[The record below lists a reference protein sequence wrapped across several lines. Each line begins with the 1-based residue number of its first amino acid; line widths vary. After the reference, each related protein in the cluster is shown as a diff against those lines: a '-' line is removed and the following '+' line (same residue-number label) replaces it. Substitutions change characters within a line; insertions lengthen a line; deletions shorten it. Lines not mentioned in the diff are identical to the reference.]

1 LPKLIPQADL
11 LVNTTPIGMHP
22 LVADSP
28 LSTEEGQKIKQGAIA
43 YDLIYTPRPTQ
54 FLRQAQGRGA
64 IAIDGLEM
72 LVQQGAV
79 ALELWLN
86 QPAPVEIMRQ
96 ALLNHL
102 SR

>member
-1 LPKLIPQADL
+1 
-11 LVNTTPIGMHP
+11 
-22 LVADSP
+22 
-28 LSTEEGQKIKQGAIA
+28 
-43 YDLIYTPRPTQ
+43 PTQ

-102 SR
+102 RR